1 MMQKKSFI
9 FIKKRFLLLIFF
21 LSIQTSVFAF
31 ENEII
36 VKVDNK
42 IITKIDIK
50 NEAKYLS
57 SLNPNLKNLKE
68 NDLFQIAKSSL
79 IREKIKEIEISKMD
93 NIIINQDYLNN
104 IISSIYQNIGFT
116 NKNEFLNYLK
126 IQNIDIEEI
135 EKKISKE
142 AVWNQLIYK
151 KYIKKVKIDEN
162 KIKREIENNKQ
173 FVNSYL
179 LYEITFNTEKKD
191 DLQIIFEKIK
201 KSIEINGF
209 ENTASI
215 FSISDTSKVGGKL
228 GWINENS
235 ISKKIVEEIKNLN
248 DGEYTN
254 PIQIPGG
261 FLVLSVKEKKTL
273 EQETDVEAEFLLKV
287 KALTNQQ
294 LNQYSNI
301 YFNKIKKNIKIYEK

>member
-1 MMQKKSFI
+1 MVQKKSFI
-9 FIKKRFLLLIFF
+9 FTKKRFLLLIFF
-21 LSIQTSVFAF
+21 LLVQTSIFAF

-57 SLNPNLKNLKE
+57 SLNPNLKDLKE

-215 FSISDTSKVGGKL
+215 FSISDTSKIGGKL

-273 EQETDVEAEFLLKV
+273 EQETDIEAEFSLKV

>member
-1 MMQKKSFI
+1 M
-9 FIKKRFLLLIFF
+9 IFF
-21 LSIQTSVFAF
+21 LLVQTSVFAF

-42 IITKIDIK
+42 IITKIDIN
-50 NEAKYLS
+50 NEVKYLS
-57 SLNPNLKNLKE
+57 SLNPSLKNLSK

-93 NIIINQDYLNN
+93 NITINQDYLNN
-104 IISSIYQNIGFT
+104 IISRIYKNIGL
-116 NKNEFLNYLK
+116 KNNEEFLNYLK
-126 IQNIDIEEI
+126 IQNIDIDEI

-142 AVWNQLIYK
+142 ALWNQLILNKYK
-151 KYIKKVKIDEN
+151 NKVKIDEK
-162 KIKREIENNKQ
+162 KIKKEIENNKK
-173 FVNSYL
+173 FSNSYL
-179 LYEITFNTEKKD
+179 LYEIIFNTEKKD
-191 DLQIIFEKIK
+191 EFQLIFEKIK

-215 FSISDTSKVGGKL
+215 FSISDTSKMGGKL
-228 GWINENS
+228 GWIDESS
-235 ISKKIVEEIKNLN
+235 ISKKIFEEIKNLN
-248 DGEYTN
+248 NGEYSK

-261 FLVLSVKEKKTL
+261 FLVLSVKEKKTV
-273 EQETDVEAEFLLKV
+273 EQKTDVEAEFLLKV

-301 YFNKIKKNIKIYEK
+301 YFNKIKKNIKINEK

>member
-1 MMQKKSFI
+1 M
-9 FIKKRFLLLIFF
+9 IFF

-57 SLNPNLKNLKE
+57 SLNPNLKDLKE

-215 FSISDTSKVGGKL
+215 FSISDTSKIGGKL